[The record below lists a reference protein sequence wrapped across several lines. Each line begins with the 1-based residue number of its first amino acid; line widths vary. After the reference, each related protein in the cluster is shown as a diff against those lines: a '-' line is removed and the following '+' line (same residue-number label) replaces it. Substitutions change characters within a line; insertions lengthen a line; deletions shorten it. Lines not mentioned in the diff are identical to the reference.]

1 MMVNWTAIIITLI
14 ICVAIVV
21 IANDGKDGDSR

>member
-14 ICVAIVV
+14 ICVALVV
-21 IANDGKDGDSR
+21 IAGGDDKGRKK